1 MKKTLLLFTIF
12 FTFTLVQSQSFS
24 YKFGAAFFNTGGV
37 FISLNGNI
45 NLDDS
50 VLTISTIDK
59 NNVESKATYSLVKQ
73 TNNIF
78 YFTDGVKTY
87 SFVTMSKSG
96 KKKGFE
102 YDSLV
107 VWAWILQ
114 ESNSVMYYC
123 KKQ

>member
-1 MKKTLLLFTIF
+1 MKKTLILFTIL
-12 FTFTLVQSQSFS
+12 FTFNLVQSQS
-24 YKFGAAFFNTGGV
+24 YKFGAAFFNTGGM
-37 FISLNGNI
+37 FISINGSINI
-45 NLDDS
+45 IDS

-59 NNVESKATYSLVKQ
+59 NNVESKATYTLVKKA
-73 TNNIF
+73 NNIF

-87 SFVTMSKSG
+87 SFVTMNQSG

-102 YDSLV
+102 YDTLV

-123 KKQ
+123 KKLD